1 METEQR
7 ITLAIVHTEV
17 RHIRDSQED
26 NRAILKEIL
35 HALHGTE
42 DSPGLSKKVY
52 SLEQSR
58 DSARKSLGVLYTLV
72 GGMAIAMFT
81 YMLDLFR
88 AH

>member
-7 ITLAIVHTEV
+7 ITLAVVHTEV
-17 RHIRDSQED
+17 RHIREYQEN
-26 NRAILKEIL
+26 NRALLKEIL

-58 DSARKSLGVLYTLV
+58 ASARKSLGVLYTVV
-72 GGMAIAMFT
+72 GGMALAMFS

-88 AH
+88 TP

>member
-17 RHIRDSQED
+17 RHIREHEED
-26 NRAILKEIL
+26 NKALLKEIL

-58 DSARKSLGVLYTLV
+58 NSARKSLNVLYTLV
-72 GGMAIAMFT
+72 GGMALAMFS
-81 YMLDLFR
+81 YMLDIFR
-88 AH
+88 SP